1 MRHLFL
7 IAFVLIVIVGGCE
20 ASRSPTTPSP
30 PPVSSMVFTGV
41 SPPSGSTILL
51 PMEYP
56 YILPGGKSSEFCGD
70 NGPDAPT
77 WSFLTT
83 GWTTTYS
90 VTGFRVYR
98 LPCEVTGIRAMLHMR
113 NNGLNIPPTPTET
126 IAEAT
131 LPVSYLI
138 DRVTESQTG
147 SGLPTGASPSLARE
161 SGN

>member
-51 PMEYP
+51 PVEYP

-90 VTGFRVYR
+90 ATGFRVYR
-98 LPCEVTGIRAMLHMR
+98 LPGEVTGIRAMLH
-113 NNGLNIPPTPTET
+113 TEQRPEHP
-126 IAEAT
+126 ADAHRD
-131 LPVSYLI
+131 
-138 DRVTESQTG
+138 DRRG
-147 SGLPTGASPSLARE
+147 DAPRE
-161 SGN
+161 LSDRSRH